1 MQLDL
6 TERKYHL
13 IGLTPILGSQ
23 PADEY
28 IHTNYI
34 ESKAPSPTQAAQ
46 EAEMMGDGMRRSDET
61 NITVFYRRPED
72 DAISLMDYMLT
83 GFFKEAV
90 LSMEAQNGVKLARTK
105 VDRYL
110 FVQPRVIPLL
120 RNGRAILEEDDVLE
134 RPLRSIMP
142 GKGQINSLK
151 SSERVDDP
159 WELFIIVQLLKNNPT
174 KGGSEALTWE
184 IIEGALNYGKLRG
197 LGQWRNGGYGR
208 FKWER
213 VDEEA
218 GA

>member
-1 MQLDL
+1 MQVEL

-23 PADEY
+23 PADEF
-28 IHTNYI
+28 IHTRYI
-34 ESKAPSPTQAAQ
+34 ESKAPSPMQAAQ
-46 EAEMMGDGMRRSDET
+46 EAKMLEIDEDSDES
-61 NITVFYRRPED
+61 NITVFYRRAESD
-72 DAISLMDYMLT
+72 DALCLLDYMVM

-90 LSMEAQNGVKLARTK
+90 LSMEAQNSVKLARTK

-110 FVQPRVIPLL
+110 FVQPREIPLL
-120 RNGRAILEEDDVLE
+120 RNGRPILEEDDVLE
-134 RPLRSIMP
+134 RPLRTIMT
-142 GKGQINSLK
+142 GKGQVNMLR

-159 WELFIIVQLLKNNPT
+159 WEVFITVQLLKNNAT
-174 KGGSEALTWE
+174 RKSEALTWDA
-184 IIEGALNYGKLRG
+184 IEGALNYGKLRG